1 MAYVVARKTGAWE
14 IRESH
19 STDVGPRSRTLASF
33 RTLTPDV
40 IERARG
46 RSSKELDAD
55 ELRRAARRA
64 GAPVVGPGSDAA
76 AGELLAEL
84 AAGRRPRPL
93 LARLLVQALS
103 NDATQ
108 PTDNAQ
114 AAAAWISAS
123 PERRGET
130 LRDLLLL
137 VDRLPRRAAR
147 GARGGG
153 PFPRI
158 VSRAA

>member
-19 STDVGPRSRTLASF
+19 STDAGPRSRTLASF

-40 IERARG
+40 IERARE

-55 ELRRAARRA
+55 QLRKAARRA
-64 GAPVVGPGSDAA
+64 GAPVATPGSDAT

-103 NDATQ
+103 NDETQ

-137 VDRLPRRAAR
+137 VDQLPRRTPR
-147 GARGGG
+147 GGAR
-153 PFPRI
+153 FPRI
-158 VSRAA
+158 ASRAG

>member
-1 MAYVVARKTGAWE
+1 MAYIVARKTGAWE

-19 STDVGPRSRTLASF
+19 NTDAGPRSRTLASF
-33 RTLTPDV
+33 RTLTPTV
-40 IERARG
+40 IERARA
-46 RSSKELDAD
+46 RSSKDLSED
-55 ELRRAARRA
+55 ELRKAARRA
-64 GAPVVGPGSDAA
+64 GAPVATTSSDAA
-76 AGELLAEL
+76 AGELMAEL

-103 NDATQ
+103 NDGPQ

-137 VDRLPRRAAR
+137 TDHLPRRPQRERAR
-147 GARGGG
+147 
-153 PFPRI
+153 FPRI
-158 VSRAA
+158 PSRAV

>member
-19 STDVGPRSRTLASF
+19 STATGPRSRTLASF
-33 RTLTPDV
+33 RTLTPAV
-40 IERARG
+40 IERARA
-46 RSSKELDAD
+46 RSSKNLDGD
-55 ELRRAARRA
+55 ELRKAARRV
-64 GAPVVGPGSDAA
+64 GAPVVTPGSDTA
-76 AGELLAEL
+76 AGELLAEI

-93 LARLLVQALS
+93 LTRLLVQALS
-103 NDATQ
+103 SDENQ

-137 VDRLPRRAAR
+137 TDHLPRRAQR
-147 GARGGG
+147 ERIR
-153 PFPRI
+153 FPRI
-158 VSRAA
+158 ASSTI

>member
-1 MAYVVARKTGAWE
+1 MAYIVARKTGAWE

-19 STDVGPRSRTLASF
+19 HTDAGPRSRTLAGF
-33 RTLTPDV
+33 RILTPDV

-46 RSSKELDAD
+46 HSSRELDAD
-55 ELRRAARRA
+55 ELRKAARRA
-64 GAPVVGPGSDAA
+64 GAPVATPASDAT

-103 NDATQ
+103 NDETQ

-137 VDRLPRRAAR
+137 VDHLPRRTR
-147 GARGGG
+147 RGGAR
-153 PFPRI
+153 FPRI
-158 VSRAA
+158 ASRAA

>member
-14 IRESH
+14 IRESR
-19 STDVGPRSRTLASF
+19 STTAGPRSRTLAGF
-33 RTLTPDV
+33 RTLTPAV
-40 IERARG
+40 IERARA
-46 RSSKELDAD
+46 RSSKDLDVD
-55 ELRRAARRA
+55 ELRKAARRA
-64 GAPVVGPGSDAA
+64 GAPVLAPGSDTA
-76 AGELLAEL
+76 AGVLLAEI

-93 LARLLVQALS
+93 LTRLLVQALS
-103 NDATQ
+103 SDENQ

-137 VDRLPRRAAR
+137 SDHLPRRGRRERAR
-147 GARGGG
+147 
-153 PFPRI
+153 FPRI
-158 VSRAA
+158 ASSTI

>member
-14 IRESH
+14 IRESY
-19 STDVGPRSRTLASF
+19 STDAGPRSRTLVSF
-33 RTLTPDV
+33 RTLTPEV
-40 IERARG
+40 IQRARN
-46 RSSKELDAD
+46 RSSQELDVD
-55 ELRRAARRA
+55 ELRKAARRA

-103 NDATQ
+103 NDETQ
-108 PTDNAQ
+108 PIDNAQ

-137 VDRLPRRAAR
+137 VDHLPRRSPHERAR
-147 GARGGG
+147 
-153 PFPRI
+153 FPRI
-158 VSRAA
+158 ASRAA

>member
-19 STDVGPRSRTLASF
+19 STAAGPRSRTLASF
-33 RTLTPDV
+33 RTLTPAV
-40 IERARG
+40 IERARA
-46 RSSKELDAD
+46 RSSKDLDVE
-55 ELRRAARRA
+55 ELRKAARRA
-64 GAPVVGPGSDAA
+64 GAPVLTPGSDTA
-76 AGELLAEL
+76 AGELLGEI

-103 NDATQ
+103 SDENQ

-114 AAAAWISAS
+114 AAAAWIAAS

-137 VDRLPRRAAR
+137 TDHLPRPARRERAR
-147 GARGGG
+147 
-153 PFPRI
+153 FPRI
-158 VSRAA
+158 ASSTI